1 METNAIHADQRN
13 GNLHLNLHGDFT
25 TETALRLTS
34 TIARTY
40 SGRGN
45 IFIHTAQVA
54 DIAPESRHT
63 FAEQISMLGLP
74 QEKMYL
80 TGIKGLDISPDKGK
94 VIVYEKKKKG
104 CCGKCRDCKCHDHD
118 EH

>member
-54 DIAPESRHT
+54 AVRFPDPAAPAEST
-63 FAEQISMLGLP
+63 PLDDDEYPTLGVVHI
-74 QEKMYL
+74 EDVTK
-80 TGIKGLDISPDKGK
+80 
-94 VIVYEKKKKG
+94 
-104 CCGKCRDCKCHDHD
+104 
-118 EH
+118 